1 MSLLLLNT
9 MGYAEEIFLRKEI
22 EISELKDYDKILPWL
37 QQDKE
42 GNIVRTQTRTIRDI
56 AKDLAEPYKIE
67 EEALIEVD
75 LDKLDKLRIEASK
88 LTIRES
94 ETTRIVDSRI
104 EELTKEEVARQEALR
119 AEEESRKF
127 VVEEYAAAETVEE
140 ERILRRELKA
150 ELPYSLRSIKGWQ
163 TRRGKEAFREIFG

>member
-67 EEALIEVD
+67 EEALIESD
-75 LDKLDKLRIEASK
+75 LDKLDKLRTKASK

-119 AEEESRKF
+119 AEEEARKF
-127 VVEEYAAAETVEE
+127 MVEEYATAETVEE
-140 ERILRRELKA
+140 ERSLRRELKA
-150 ELPYSLRSIKGWQ
+150 ELPSSLRSIKGWQ